1 MPVYIGKKWRFG
13 RVTLMPHSQTTEYN
27 ATQLVQSVKF
37 KLSHAI
43 QLCRRNVAT
52 HPIQQWRPALHGDA
66 LEDGDAGKDDVVERG
81 DPKVWT
87 LPRVLSDRVR
97 YFLY

>member
-1 MPVYIGKKWRFG
+1 MVGCHRSL
-13 RVTLMPHSQTTEYN
+13 TDTTEYIS
-27 ATQLVQSVKF
+27 AIVSLSKFSIKF

-43 QLCRRNVAT
+43 QLCLINVPA
-52 HPIQQWRPALHGDA
+52 HPIQKWRPALHGDA